1 MNVVINKLRLIQGL
15 PLTLSAEILDTRCR
29 TVKSHM
35 QNVYVWESYDTF
47 YIPFLSPFVFTPE
60 VSVYVPHT
68 YKIKERICFQNNS
81 LTFTKEKQQ

>member
-15 PLTLSAEILDTRCR
+15 PLTLSAEILDTRSR

-35 QNVYVWESYDTF
+35 QNVYVWEWYDTF
-47 YIPFLSPFVFTPE
+47 YIPFVFTPE